1 MEETG
6 SQDMKRMER
15 PTTMLA
21 VMMLT
26 KMDAMATLLENMLDI
41 TSLETRVQTP
51 KRGPHSQERRFALS
65 VTTIQVKLYLI
76 AQDKVSCELSNL
88 R

>member
-15 PTTMLA
+15 ATTMLA

-26 KMDAMATLLENMLDI
+26 KMDATATLLENMLDI

-51 KRGPHSQERRFALS
+51 KEDPTLRREDS
-65 VTTIQVKLYLI
+65 H
-76 AQDKVSCELSNL
+76 
-88 R
+88 